1 MIKHKYKKQL
11 YDGIPVTNDL
21 DYGFESSPQPQKHQ
35 KESGFNNVKNNHSF
49 NSTMMRL
56 AYKNKNKVVSVGDK
70 MYVSGSNSAQD
81 VWDVASK
88 IPNWNHDSMASNAI
102 GNAAG
107 TLAGTLATGIVG
119 ETTGNPELATMAG
132 GYVGKKTKEKTQ
144 ELTKDLGDTTKTERY
159 GQATKELAKQ
169 SGKIK
174 QVVGDSLGGSVALE
188 MEKNYP
194 ELQTT
199 TYGAPVFQPFSS
211 EQGNRYRHQGD
222 IVSAF
227 DSGAKTMGGG
237 SFNPLENHSFKGY
250 NGVASSSGNT
260 LID

>member
-35 KESGFNNVKNNHSF
+35 KESGFNQVKNNHSF
-49 NSTMMRL
+49 NNTMMRL

-70 MYVSGSNSAQD
+70 MYVAGTDSARD
-81 VWDVASK
+81 VWDDVSK
-88 IPNWNHDSMASNAI
+88 IPNWNHNNMTSNALGKVA
-102 GNAAG
+102 GNYAGGVAAG
-107 TLAGTLATGIVG
+107 FVG
-119 ETTGNPELATMAG
+119 ETTGNPGLATMAG
-132 GYVGKKTKEKTQ
+132 SYVGKKADEKTQ

-159 GQATKELAKQ
+159 GQATKELNQ
-169 SGKIK
+169 HQGKIK
-174 QVVGDSLGGSVALE
+174 QVVGHSLGGTVALE
-188 MEKNYP
+188 MEKNNP

-237 SFNPLENHSFKGY
+237 SLNLLKNHGSQGY